1 MLQFVP
7 LTADHIPLLRA
18 DLARPVPRTCDY
30 SVGGMVLWAEFFDV
44 HVAQIASSLIF
55 RLRLADGSLAY
66 QLPSDP
72 DPSLLTAICDECR
85 RRGDPILFTLVP
97 EEKRAVLDRLGRVTR
112 TVLQRE
118 WADYLYRK
126 EDLIFYR
133 GKKLRGQRNHVN
145 KFNATFPD
153 ATFTVGTERD
163 LPALREFYARFKAE
177 NRKDAPT
184 WLAEEKKMD
193 EVFDRFS
200 DYGLLCGILWGDG
213 RILGFSLGETVG
225 DTLIVHTEKA
235 DRNAPGAYSALAAR
249 FTGTFARQDTVYVN
263 REDDSGD
270 EGLRAAK
277 LSCHPCAILNKYL
290 IEIE

>member
-1 MLQFVP
+1 MLHFVP

-18 DLARPVPRTCDY
+18 DLARTVPRTCDY
-30 SVGGMVLWAEFFDV
+30 SVGGMVLWADFFDI
-44 HVAQIASSLIF
+44 HVAQVGASLIY

-66 QLPSDP
+66 QIPADP
-72 DPSLLTAICDECR
+72 DPSLLERICEECR

-97 EEKRAVLDRLGRVTR
+97 EESRAVLDALGTVTHA
-112 TVLQRE
+112 VPQRE

-184 WLAEEKKMD
+184 WIAEEKKMD
-193 EVFDRFS
+193 EIFDRFS
-200 DYGLLCGILWGDG
+200 DYGFLCGILWGDG
-213 RILGFSLGETVG
+213 RMLGFSFGETVG
-225 DTLIVHTEKA
+225 DTLFVHTEKA
-235 DRNAPGAYSALAAR
+235 DRNAPGAYSTLSAR
-249 FTGTFARQDTVYVN
+249 FTEAFADESIAYVN

-270 EGLRAAK
+270 EGLRTAK
-277 LSCHPCAILNKYL
+277 LSYHPCAILNKYL
-290 IEIE
+290 VRIE